1 MVVHSSTEPIGR
13 RCCHRQW
20 DAYSNFV
27 NLEDLSVQS
36 PKTLIW
42 VWFACVP
49 ALYFGIANKKE
60 RKKSLLHLNFSHSIM
75 DAAARILVVVVDFDR
90 GRRARSGLFLVV
102 TKTNVTTSCLQ
113 APTWQIPVPSGCRA
127 RRTHPDIHIGQWCAC
142 MQVGASFPGTYN
154 SISWGLVGMLRCPF
168 VFFTAMI

>member
-1 MVVHSSTEPIGR
+1 VVVHSSTEPIGR
-13 RCCHRQW
+13 RRCHRQW
-20 DAYSNFV
+20 DTYSNFV
-27 NLEDLSVQS
+27 NLEDLSIQS

-42 VWFACVP
+42 VWC
-49 ALYFGIANKKE
+49 LRCTSESQTKKE

-90 GRRARSGLFLVV
+90 GRRRARSGVFLVV
-102 TKTNVTTSCLQ
+102 AKTNVTTSSLQ
-113 APTWQIPVPSGCRA
+113 APAWQIPVPSGRRA